1 MNKFIVM
8 MMVASIT
15 LAVPTLIS
23 ESFTG
28 NDFKDAD
35 GWATV

>member
-1 MNKFIVM
+1 
-8 MMVASIT
+8 MMVAAVSM
-15 LAVPTLIS
+15 AVPTLIS

-35 GWATV
+35 GRKHL